1 MTNERFLA
9 RPLLGLVLVMGLSA
23 LIYTWLAATP
33 QYPLTGWGTFLGNI
47 SHGQVAKIVQSGNTL
62 TVTDNAG
69 TVYTVIAPGQPE
81 INEDYRLDF
90 ERAAADGGRTFDDST
105 YTIEPAPDN
114 SWIGLVLT
122 GILPLL
128 IIGGFIYF
136 MMRTAQRQMRTGSTF
151 NVRPPAPTLAER
163 LKQLDDARNAGL
175 ITGAEYDAKRAQIL
189 EAS

>member
-1 MTNERFLA
+1 MA
-9 RPLLGLVLVMGLSA
+9 VSA
-23 LIYTWLAATP
+23 LMYTLLAGSTQSP
-33 QYPLTGWGTFLGNI
+33 SVGWGEFLQNV

-62 TVTDNAG
+62 TVTDTAG
-69 TVYTVIAPGQPE
+69 ATYTVIAPGQPE
-81 INEDYRLDF
+81 INQDYRLDF

-122 GILPLL
+122 GILPLI

-136 MMRTAQRQMRTGSTF
+136 MMRTAQRQMRTGSAF
-151 NVRPPAPTLAER
+151 NVRPSPPTLAER

-175 ITGAEYDAKRAQIL
+175 ITADEYQVKRQQIL
-189 EAS
+189 DGS